1 MRNLKVK
8 IKRLSDNAVIPT
20 YAHATDAGMDLVA
33 TSKTTDEYGNVV
45 YGTGIALEIPE
56 GYVGLVFPRSSNC
69 KKYLLLTNSVGI
81 IDSCY
86 RGEIMLKYRPP
97 MTILYGEF
105 KERLEQ
111 LLFGHLRAQKHQ
123 STYIQTAHFREYEYA
138 VGDRI
143 GQLIILPYPK
153 VEFEETNELSAS
165 DRGIGGYG
173 STGK

>member
-1 MRNLKVK
+1 MKNLKVK

-33 TSKTTDEYGNVV
+33 TSKTIDEYGNVV

-56 GYVGLVFPRSSNC
+56 GYVGLVFPRSSNS
-69 KKYLLLTNSVGI
+69 KKHLLLTNSVGVL
-81 IDSCY
+81 DSGY
-86 RGEIMLKYRPP
+86 RGEVTFKYRPP
-97 MTILYGEF
+97 MAVCYKKL
-105 KERLEQ
+105 KDRLVR
-111 LLFGHLRAQKHQ
+111 LLLGARRTAKYREVDTETWHL
-123 STYIQTAHFREYEYA
+123 FEYE

-153 VEFEETNELSAS
+153 VEFDETDELSAS
-165 DRGIGGYG
+165 DRGTGGYG

>member
-33 TSKTTDEYGNVV
+33 TSKTIDEYGNVV

-56 GYVGLVFPRSSNC
+56 GYVGLVFPRSSNS
-69 KKYLLLTNSVGI
+69 KKHLLLTNSVGVL
-81 IDSCY
+81 DSGY
-86 RGEIMLKYRPP
+86 RGEVTFKYRPP
-97 MTILYGEF
+97 MAVCYKKL
-105 KERLEQ
+105 KDRLVR
-111 LLFGHLRAQKHQ
+111 LLLGARRTAKYREVDTETWHL
-123 STYIQTAHFREYEYA
+123 FEYE

-153 VEFEETNELSAS
+153 VEFDETDELSAS
-165 DRGIGGYG
+165 DRGTGGYG